1 MPYAE
6 KKLCKRIHKKGFLK
20 ETGREILAMLNS
32 GEKYQSSVG
41 RGGWL

>member
-6 KKLCKRIHKKGFLK
+6 KSYVRGYIKKGFLK

-32 GEKYQSSVG
+32 GEKYPSSVG